1 MSQSVLHLFSFHVK
15 KRENLRQKTQFGV
28 LVIGDVNYASEN
40 SWENEQSS

>member
-15 KRENLRQKTQFGV
+15 KKKTQFGV
-28 LVIGDVNYASEN
+28 LVISDVNYASEN